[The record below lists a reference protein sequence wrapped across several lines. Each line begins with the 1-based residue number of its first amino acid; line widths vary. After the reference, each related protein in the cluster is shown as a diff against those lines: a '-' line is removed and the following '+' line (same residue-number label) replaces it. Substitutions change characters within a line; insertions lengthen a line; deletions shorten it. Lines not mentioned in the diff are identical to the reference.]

1 MVSMMFNSDSK
12 LLRIKSVVQLTGNSR
27 PTIYLRQTQGLWPK
41 PVRLGPRMVA
51 WPASEVQ
58 AINEARIIGKS
69 DDQIR
74 ALVKELEKKRATQP
88 DHVIRQVQHA
98 A

>member
-51 WPASEVQ
+51 WPANEVQ
-58 AINEARIIGKS
+58 AINDARIAGKS
-69 DDQIR
+69 DEEIKS
-74 ALVKELEKKRATQP
+74 LVKALESKRAA
-88 DHVIRQVQHA
+88 HEN
-98 A
+98 

>member
-1 MVSMMFNSDSK
+1 MDSK
-12 LLRIKSVVQLTGNSR
+12 LLRIKSITQQTGNSR
-27 PTIYLRQTQGLWPK
+27 STIYLRQLQGLWPK

-58 AINEARIIGKS
+58 AINDARIAGKT
-69 DDQIR
+69 DVEIKE
-74 ALVKELEKKRATQP
+74 LVKTLEKLRLSK
-88 DHVIRQVQHA
+88 A

>member
-27 PTIYLRQTQGLWPK
+27 PTIYLRQIQGLWPK

-51 WPASEVQ
+51 WPANEVQ
-58 AINEARIIGKS
+58 AINDARIAGKS
-69 DDQIR
+69 DEEIKS
-74 ALVKELEKKRATQP
+74 LVKALESKRAA
-88 DHVIRQVQHA
+88 HA
-98 A
+98 N